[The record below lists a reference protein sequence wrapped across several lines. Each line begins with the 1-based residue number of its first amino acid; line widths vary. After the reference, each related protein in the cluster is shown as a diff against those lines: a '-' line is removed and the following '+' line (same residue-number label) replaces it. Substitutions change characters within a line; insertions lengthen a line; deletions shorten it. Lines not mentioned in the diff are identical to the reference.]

1 MVQELVT
8 QVSQQHIH
16 CHDALNNHIF
26 MNIKAAQIIL
36 FYPYICIVVVD
47 FISMQSRK
55 QTNLLN
61 ELCEWLV
68 NHYLCAL

>member
-1 MVQELVT
+1 MKC
-8 QVSQQHIH
+8 S
-16 CHDALNNHIF
+16 
-26 MNIKAAQIIL
+26 QIIL